1 MDKED
6 LRAFIEAAKEYTE
19 EYTASPEKAL
29 EALVRSGIYTEDGEL
44 AEPYRS

>member
-6 LRAFIEAAKEYTE
+6 LRAFLEAADEYDKENTE
-19 EYTASPEKAL
+19 TPEKARQ
-29 EALVRSGIYTEDGEL
+29 ALVRSGIYTEDGEL